1 MEKEVLFVFRR
12 EGSRQAKLRGK
23 LNWLARVFCEDFGH
37 MLFALYKKRIQLP
50 MGCDQVMELGAA
62 GRIDPIK
69 LL

>member
-1 MEKEVLFVFRR
+1 MEKEVLFVCRR

-37 MLFALYKKRIQLP
+37 MLFVSYKNRMQLP
-50 MGCDQVMELGAA
+50 MGCDQVMEPGASE
-62 GRIDPIK
+62 RINPIK